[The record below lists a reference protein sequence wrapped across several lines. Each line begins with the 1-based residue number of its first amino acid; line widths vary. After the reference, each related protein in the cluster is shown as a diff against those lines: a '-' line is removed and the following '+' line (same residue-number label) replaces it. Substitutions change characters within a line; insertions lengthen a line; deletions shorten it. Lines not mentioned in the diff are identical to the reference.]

1 MLPPSPRRRREWV
14 IESIAS
20 SSKADY
26 GRLRRKYRE
35 VLTLTLPIDRLRQV
49 LRECGLELIE
59 EEDQSDLCVA
69 QSAETPIHPTLKHS
83 WSVDSLGSISSAII
97 PLIFNG
103 EAPALNPGDRK
114 ANVLKTAIFA
124 ITNSLVANVATA
136 GRSQLI
142 ELFIEP
148 EHLRLLDSLIRRG
161 GRSHAIR

>member
-1 MLPPSPRRRREWV
+1 
-14 IESIAS
+14 
-20 SSKADY
+20 
-26 GRLRRKYRE
+26 
-35 VLTLTLPIDRLRQV
+35 
-49 LRECGLELIE
+49 
-59 EEDQSDLCVA
+59 
-69 QSAETPIHPTLKHS
+69 
-83 WSVDSLGSISSAII
+83 
-97 PLIFNG
+97 
-103 EAPALNPGDRK
+103 LNPGDRK